1 MVPPPPLVLV
11 LLVLLLPAAAMG
23 ERHTMA
29 VLPAGSVAG
38 IEEALTVME
47 DLSKPNSPTVFLGS
61 SGLRFELS
69 KSAEAQTPAN
79 ASALWGDGDPKASRI
94 LNEEAD
100 LLGNVLLYR
109 GGGVEPSY
117 DEIAVLAPPLLANQ
131 QSCDDFELTGQTF
144 IGSRIA
150 SEKRSFDWTGN
161 MNNLD
166 IRQRKHL
173 DEARLKQLLN
183 VTFVGLLGG
192 FQPAIRWYWPLENEG
207 WVEQTAF
214 AVPESTEDQPFDV
227 SSPQPIW
234 VRYVNVSAN
243 GTLLHHQYVNTFE
256 QYPYY
261 CRNTSSD
268 GKAGGGGG
276 EIPSLSCDGQNSVQY
291 YTALLRFALYW
302 NHTFVSEGS
311 MELELPKQGIDTAA
325 FAKHSVA
332 RIMITRRDMYH
343 PRYGAP
349 PLCESSADWRS
360 RAACSLAA

>member
-1 MVPPPPLVLV
+1 M
-11 LLVLLLPAAAMG
+11 
-23 ERHTMA
+23 
-29 VLPAGSVAG
+29 
-38 IEEALTVME
+38 
-47 DLSKPNSPTVFLGS
+47 
-61 SGLRFELS
+61 
-69 KSAEAQTPAN
+69 
-79 ASALWGDGDPKASRI
+79 
-94 LNEEAD
+94 
-100 LLGNVLLYR
+100 
-109 GGGVEPSY
+109 
-117 DEIAVLAPPLLANQ
+117 LAPPLLANQ
-131 QSCDDFELTGQTF
+131 QSCDDYALTGQTF

-150 SEKRSFDWTGN
+150 AEKRSFDWTGN

-214 AVPESTEDQPFDV
+214 AVPESTEDQAFDV

-234 VRYVNVSAN
+234 LRYMNVSAN

-268 GKAGGGGG
+268 GSATGGGGG
-276 EIPSLSCDGQNSVQY
+276 SIPSPTCDGQHAVEY

-302 NHTFVSEGS
+302 NHTFASEGS
-311 MELELPKQGIDTAA
+311 MELDLPKQGIDTAS

-349 PLCESSADWRS
+349 PLCELTARRSSASPACMTQMPRPPFA
-360 RAACSLAA
+360 RAAPPRHGLLIELTFLPKICSVADYASCCDGFQDVFAADMAVFLEWVLIAKCHRLHPCM